1 MFTTIDFMV
10 KLMQYWPKPV
20 SLISKNAVLEPLSI
34 SHLSDLKQAVKDGL
48 LFNHWYSNIPEPRN
62 MENEIKRRLALQ
74 EANSMLPFAVLTKRN
89 DKAVGMT
96 TYMNVDKANK
106 RVEIGSTWYA
116 KSVQRTSLN
125 TECKLILLEHAF
137 EVLNCICVEFRT
149 HFMNHQSRKGIERL
163 GAKLDGIL
171 RSNAIQKNGTIR
183 DTAVYTIIQS
193 EWSTVKANLE
203 YQLTRER

>member
-20 SLISKNAVLEPLSI
+20 SLISKNVVLKPLSLN
-34 SHLSDLKQAVKDGL
+34 HLNDLKQAVKDGS

-96 TYMNVDKANK
+96 TYMNVDKGNK

>member
-1 MFTTIDFMV
+1 MV
-10 KLMQYWPKPV
+10 ELMYYWPKPV
-20 SLISKNAVLEPLSI
+20 TLFSESVKLEPLSVN
-34 SHLSDLKQAVKDGL
+34 HLRDLHQAVKDGL
-48 LFNHWYSNIPEPRN
+48 LFNHWYSNIPEPKD
-62 MENEIKRRLALQ
+62 MEKEIKRRLALQ
-74 EANSMLPFAVLTKRN
+74 ESNSMLPFAVITKRN
-89 DKAVGMT
+89 DRAVGMT
-96 TYMNVDKANK
+96 TYMNVDKDNK

-137 EVLNCICVEFRT
+137 EKLNCICVEFRT
-149 HFMNHQSRKGIERL
+149 HIMNHQSRRGIERL

-203 YQLTRER
+203 YQLTRVR